1 MLQCVEPERGNEV
14 EQLGYSSAPNSLLA
28 LDTLYSVQPLRSS
41 SITADRRN
49 TAVAVEWRWGLT
61 QWNILEPMQS
71 SSFKKNNTAVMT

>member
-1 MLQCVEPERGNEV
+1 MLQCVEPEKGNEV
-14 EQLGYSSAPNSLLA
+14 EQLGYSSAPNSVLA
-28 LDTLYSVQPLRSS
+28 LDALYSVQPLRSS

-71 SSFKKNNTAVMT
+71 FSFKKKTTLQ